1 MAKEE
6 KASDKCEMR
15 LFLCLLE
22 DQFEEGSSENHQ
34 GKTSYHTCNT
44 MQCRVVLIIIAVLI
58 GRH

>member
-6 KASDKCEMR
+6 KASEKCEMR

-22 DQFEEGSSENHQ
+22 DQFEEGSSENRQ

-44 MQCRVVLIIIAVLI
+44 LQC
-58 GRH
+58 